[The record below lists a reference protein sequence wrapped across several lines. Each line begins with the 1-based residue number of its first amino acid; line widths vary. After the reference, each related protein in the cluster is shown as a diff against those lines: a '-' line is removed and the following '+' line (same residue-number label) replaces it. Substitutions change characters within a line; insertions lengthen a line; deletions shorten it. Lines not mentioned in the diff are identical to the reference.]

1 MAAVLDS
8 ARQAGI
14 ATQENSMTAD
24 CAVIWSVLWAG
35 RMAQNQAVYKH
46 YRAQGRPV
54 IIVEIGALQ
63 RGITWKVAV
72 NNVTAAGYYG
82 HTTNLDWDR
91 PRKLGISLSTPTR
104 SQSHV
109 VVALQHAHSLQVADL
124 TSMTQWVADTVHQLR
139 QHTDRRI
146 VVRPHP
152 RSRIALPQLPPDVEI
167 NTPRKLANTYDSFDF
182 DTQCHAVINYNSG
195 PGIQA
200 AIAGTRPSVH
210 ASSLAAPVGISLEN
224 IELPYNLDRSQ
235 WLTEIAHTEYTLEE
249 LQQGLWLKRI
259 AQELQAL

>member
-8 ARQAGI
+8 ARKAGI

-91 PRKLGISLSTPTR
+91 PRKLGISMST
-104 SQSHV
+104 Q
-109 VVALQHAHSLQVADL
+109 
-124 TSMTQWVADTVHQLR
+124 
-139 QHTDRRI
+139 
-146 VVRPHP
+146 
-152 RSRIALPQLPPDVEI
+152 
-167 NTPRKLANTYDSFDF
+167 
-182 DTQCHAVINYNSG
+182 
-195 PGIQA
+195 
-200 AIAGTRPSVH
+200 
-210 ASSLAAPVGISLEN
+210 
-224 IELPYNLDRSQ
+224 
-235 WLTEIAHTEYTLEE
+235 
-249 LQQGLWLKRI
+249 
-259 AQELQAL
+259 